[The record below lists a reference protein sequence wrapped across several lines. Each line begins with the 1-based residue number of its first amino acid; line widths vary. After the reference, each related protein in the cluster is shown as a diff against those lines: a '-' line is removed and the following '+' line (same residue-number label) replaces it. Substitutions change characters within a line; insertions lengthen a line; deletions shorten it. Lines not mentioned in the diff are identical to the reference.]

1 MDKRGRKGVF
11 LIVLSILVILCIAVY
26 FTFFFKYNCEDN
38 DIECFRSHQ
47 TECLKTEYISDD
59 VDVTWGYDIKGREG
73 NVCEIDVKIIKV
85 KGGMIENKR
94 LEGKEMTCSIVY
106 GSSESP
112 ESDTSRCKGELK
124 EEMQALI
131 IQKLHAYIVSNLGQ
145 IDSNLN
151 SIDIVKEEI
160 NNSTNSSL

>member
-1 MDKRGRKGVF
+1 MNKRGRKGIF
-11 LIVLSILVILCIAVY
+11 LIVLGILVILGIAVY
-26 FTFFFKYNCEDN
+26 FTFLFNYNCEDN

-47 TECLKTEYISDD
+47 AKCLKTEYISDD
-59 VDVTWGYDIKGREG
+59 IDVTWEYDIKGKKD
-73 NVCEIDVKIIKV
+73 NICEIDVKIVKV

-94 LEGKEMTCSIVY
+94 LEGKEMTCSVMY
-106 GSSESP
+106 GSTEPP
-112 ESDTSRCKGELK
+112 ESDTSKCKGELK

-151 SIDIVKEEI
+151 SMDIVKEGI